1 MRFSSFPVVLGL
13 ALLSACGEEA
23 APPAPPPPEVGVVT
37 LGSSTVS
44 DIRNLPGRTSP
55 YLIAE
60 VRPQVTGIIEKRLFE
75 EGAEVKAGQPLY
87 QLDDAIYRA
96 EVASRKAALARA
108 RATLEAARLTAKR
121 TTELARIDAV
131 STQEA
136 ENATAALQQ
145 AEADVAAA
153 EAALRSAEVNL
164 SYARITA
171 PISGRTSVSTF
182 TQGALVTANQ
192 DMPLTTIQ
200 QLDPIYVDL
209 QQSASELLRLRQ
221 DFGGADLS
229 QSAPVVIILEN
240 GTRYEHVG
248 ELKFAGVSVDPQTG
262 SFQLRAVVPNP
273 DRILLPGMF
282 VRAVLERGQRSDAI
296 LAPQRAITRDAKGNG
311 VALVVNADNK
321 IEQRIVKTVRTVGDH
336 WLIDQGLRAGER
348 VVVEGLQKVQP
359 GMTVTPIEAG
369 AANEQRTA
377 DATQPTAAE

>member
-37 LGSSTVS
+37 IGSSTVS
-44 DIRNLPGRTSP
+44 DIRNLPGRTSA

-108 RATLEAARLTAKR
+108 RATLQAAQLTQKR
-121 TTELARIDAV
+121 TSELVRIDAV
-131 STQEA
+131 SAQEA

-171 PISGRTSVSTF
+171 PISGRTSVSTV
-182 TQGALVTANQ
+182 TPGALVTANQ
-192 DMPLTTIQ
+192 ETPLTTIQ

-209 QQSASELLRLRQ
+209 QQSSSELLRLRQ
-221 DFGGADLS
+221 DFGGADLN
-229 QSAPVVIILEN
+229 QSAPVVIMLEN
-240 GTRYEHVG
+240 GMRYKHEG

-262 SFQLRAVVPNP
+262 SFALRAVVPNP
-273 DRILLPGMF
+273 ERILLPGMF

-296 LAPQRAITRDAKGNG
+296 LAPQRAITRDPKGNG
-311 VALVVNADNK
+311 VALVVTADNK
-321 IEQRIVKTVRTVGDH
+321 IEQRLVTTVRTVGDQ
-336 WLIDQGLRAGER
+336 WLIDEGLRAGER

-359 GMTVTPIEAG
+359 GMTVTPVEAG
-369 AANEQRTA
+369 AANQQRTA
-377 DATQPTAAE
+377 DAAAQAAE